1 MPPQRLG
8 IGPEWS
14 PVRTHDASSFEAGQ
28 VAGKVI
34 EGVELPRRDDFVHLR
49 NPEQPL
55 VEGPV
60 AHPAKCHAVGGP
72 VVLRLAPRD
81 DVRRRDSRMPVEG
94 KDADA
99 AQGATMGICGNDG
112 PPETLVADGRKVGFL

>member
-1 MPPQRLG
+1 
-8 IGPEWS
+8 
-14 PVRTHDASSFEAGQ
+14 
-28 VAGKVI
+28 
-34 EGVELPRRDDFVHLR
+34 
-49 NPEQPL
+49 
-55 VEGPV
+55 V

-81 DVRRRDSRMPVEG
+81 GVRRRDSRMPVEG

-99 AQGATMGICGNDG
+99 SQGATMGICGNDS

>member
-1 MPPQRLG
+1 L
-8 IGPEWS
+8 E
-14 PVRTHDASSFEAGQ
+14 VGQ
-28 VAGKVI
+28 VTGKVI
-34 EGVELPRRDDFVHLR
+34 EGVELPRGDDFVYLR

-81 DVRRRDSRMPVEG
+81 DVRRCDSRMPVERT
-94 KDADA
+94 DADA
-99 AQGATMGICGNDG
+99 AQGATMGICGNDS
-112 PPETLVADGRKVGFL
+112 PPETLVADGWKVGFL